1 MNIENSIPQGWKL
14 GYIMSVYTK
23 DGTQYECQMENIER
37 TRNTYYTLGSTPS
50 EAFTK
55 ACDKAREYNI
65 QKLMEE
71 CMARED
77 SPNEEDNS

>member
-14 GYIMSVYTK
+14 GYIVDTSK
-23 DGTQYECQMENIER
+23 GYECQLDSVEDD
-37 TRNTYYTLGSTPS
+37 TYTLYILGSTPT

-55 ACDKAREYNI
+55 ACDKARQYNI

-71 CMARED
+71 CMTRED
-77 SPNEEDNS
+77 L